1 MWGPAD
7 DQRLARAARAPMD
20 WVKEGPSWPN
30 HEQSRFVSVR
40 ATRWHLQQMGQ
51 GDPLKPDLLLL
62 HGAGATTHSYADLMP
77 LLAKDFKVTALD
89 LPGHG
94 FTTMLGSGRP
104 NRQNVAQGISAL
116 LQKEEINPRLIV
128 GHSAGAAVAVQL
140 VADGLI
146 DPAGLVSM
154 NGSFYPFPG
163 MAQHMFPVFA
173 KLLFYNPIAPRV
185 FASGAK
191 NPKRIN
197 KLIESTGSQ
206 LTEAQIALYRRAF
219 SSSTHVEGTL
229 EMMANWDLVP
239 MAELLKSL
247 QLPVLQIIGSSDG
260 TVKPSAAR
268 KTATLL
274 QSGQLEEFEGYG
286 HLVHEEIP
294 AQIAETI
301 CRFAKQIEV
310 I

>member
-1 MWGPAD
+1 
-7 DQRLARAARAPMD
+7 MD
-20 WVKEGPSWPN
+20 WLKEGPSWPN
-30 HEQSRFVSVR
+30 HDASRFVSVR
-40 ATRWHLQQMGQ
+40 ATRWHLQQMGHEDQ
-51 GDPLKPDLLLL
+51 SKPDLLLL
-62 HGAGATTHSYADLMP
+62 HGAGATTHSYADLLP

-104 NRQNVAQGISAL
+104 NRQNVAQGIAAL
-116 LQKEEINPRLIV
+116 LQKEGVKPALVV

-140 VADGLI
+140 VADQLI

-154 NGSFYPFPG
+154 NGSFYPFSG

-173 KLLFYNPIAPRV
+173 KVLFYNPIAPKL
-185 FASGAK
+185 FAAGAK

-206 LTEAQIALYRRAF
+206 LTDAQISLYRRAF
-219 SSSTHVEGTL
+219 RSSTHVEGTL
-229 EMMANWDLVP
+229 EMMANWNLET
-239 MAELLKSL
+239 MAGLLQSL
-247 QLPVLQIIGSSDG
+247 SLPVLQIIGTKDG

-274 QSGQLEEFEGYG
+274 QSGQLEEFDGYG
-286 HLVHEEIP
+286 HLIHEEIP
-294 AQIAETI
+294 AKIAQTI
-301 CRFAKQIEV
+301 CRFAKQIDV